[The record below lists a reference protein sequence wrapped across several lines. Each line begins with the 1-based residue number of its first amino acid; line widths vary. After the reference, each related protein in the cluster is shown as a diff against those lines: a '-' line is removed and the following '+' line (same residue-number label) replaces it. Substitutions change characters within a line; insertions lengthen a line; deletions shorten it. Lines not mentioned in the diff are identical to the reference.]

1 MRDYA
6 QIQNRVRYMVTVG
19 DTTWIYPIEY
29 VERALTT
36 TIIPHT
42 YDGVNIVCN
51 DVSGVINLYSEIF
64 NLTAIAQPVGN
75 TGFSLG
81 VGTLLQDYGRE
92 IFFRNVRGDF
102 FIHWRNVKQLSPQ
115 TTPPVNVPGNSP
127 VDTIGFVT
135 VNASYNN
142 NENPSPSVLDKSLT
156 VRLG

>member
-1 MRDYA
+1 
-6 QIQNRVRYMVTVG
+6 MVTVG

-156 VRLG
+156 VEV

>member
-1 MRDYA
+1 
-6 QIQNRVRYMVTVG
+6 MVTVG